1 MKSKKKHLSRA
12 TSLFLTV
19 VMLLSMMTTGVFA
32 AENGAPENAPVGTL
46 VENAILYQIND
57 KGELEYNNVHR
68 ARVATTVPVTDTTGN
83 GIDSI
88 EALQAVMGVADA
100 TPTDFT
106 CTPGERTLGKAVTAN
121 LLLDDERLIGVEVTA
136 VNERPVIGISWK
148 KDKIGSDY
156 KGFAEAYERNGALAV
171 FLPRVSNV
179 SEARSVL
186 HQLDGI
192 FMTGGED
199 WNPYLY
205 GELQT
210 PHGSSGPNDARDTS
224 DIQLMQQAVAL
235 DVPMLAVC
243 RGEQGFNVAMG
254 GKLIQDVPYYLG
266 QKVLNGEISFDRVT
280 KVLSG
285 PSAVDLATLE
295 ALAAQQGKK
304 LPDVLETF
312 VQDAGYSVFDFS
324 EPVEKKL
331 GKTYDKNAS
340 TYNNELGK
348 LAEACKNSH
357 LRVCVD
363 GLVHSGG
370 TGYHQL
376 SAGVGNE
383 NIAIDYNKSKWLGE
397 IFGNRESIDL
407 VATAHHQAVDPE
419 YLGEG
424 LTIVARSSDGIVE
437 AIEHQDSLFALAL
450 QWHPERDAL
459 KDTRGSGVDL
469 DLSNAP
475 LRALVKYATIHLQ
488 REQGDEPDD
497 DSKFTPNVTYQVTVT
512 DDERAKI
519 HSAVENLSGYV
530 GDMVVGDGTY
540 DPNTLI
546 GGLAT
551 GSSYNSIS
559 YGSKNAGSIPS
570 QYPFTVPSIETNNNE
585 GDRKTA
591 KFAWVKQLAENLGF
605 EVVQRQDDK
614 YVYVEIGDPDA
625 PEMVMALS
633 HLDSPTQSNNPKG
646 NLNRWVN
653 SKGELD
659 PTAYYT
665 PYVKDGWLY
674 GAGVQDD
681 SGPTLA
687 TLFAA
692 KALMDSG
699 VKFDRRIRIV
709 MGAYEDSNPGVPSVE
724 NTLKYMDIPYYT
736 GNPSFYDNWSYK
748 SLNREETPIA
758 AYTSDSRFPVVVGN
772 TKAWTPKIEMDL
784 SADSGK
790 AFSLL
795 TASAGVTLRE
805 GDETLKDIVH
815 GSTSQVASRAVFT
828 LDVSK
833 ASEADIAAFIA
844 AVETAATARGWLPTA
859 AGTTPKVQCTA
870 ESGVLTLEIN
880 TDVAMEMPMPQYG
893 KNAIVW
899 GMYLLN
905 EALPA
910 GLQLKEAA
918 AGLSDLFFRNC
929 KEGEAYIGKYMGIPT
944 ELLRNPDNG
953 AANLT
958 LALMGGIKGSYELA
972 SFYADGKLSIPMYV
986 RSLHATKDAYDTAT
1000 NAVVTA
1006 FEAKGFSLITV
1017 NTDWVQKPDGSW
1029 DQVTV
1034 YGIPKFSDPSLY
1046 LSHDN
1051 LLTAL
1056 QYASYRASIEYDP
1069 SEFDGPADLLDIT
1082 YPVGTT
1088 GGTLATNFR
1097 NKMTAFGAVLPGNER
1112 WWHSANERIGVD
1124 AIIQMTKMMA
1134 DGMLEMARYS
1144 GDAGAQLM
1152 WADIDGLNADR
1163 ADLDL
1168 LDVTVGTYK
1177 DASGKISSSLL
1188 NNETLLGATDFSI
1201 DMWADRGNTSKT
1213 AAQYAAG
1220 HGKNGVYLPLDDED
1234 FLANTFV
1241 LPMRLEFKYARPAGM
1256 SNADWNTLISGELS
1270 GFSFYLLKDGKPVAL
1285 TVPAGQAASKYYSV
1299 RVDNNDLNTVYV
1311 AVNLAIVDGEYTGVS
1326 TVLADSKTDL
1336 YKLNDEWL
1344 KTNANPFPE
1353 RGAVE
1358 KRGFFL
1364 FGDGSKNA
1372 CFESPDAIYVTAR
1385 NADHTDVPGGFV
1397 PVIPSRPS
1405 QPSQPSQPDGK
1416 FNDVKKTDYFFDAVE
1431 WAVEKGITTGTS
1443 ATTFSPNANCNRAQA
1458 VTFLWRA
1465 KGSPAPKATTTAFTD
1480 VAPGSYYYNAVL
1492 WAVENGVTNGTSATT
1507 FSPDAI
1513 CTRGQIVTFLHRS
1526 LNQPAAGTNN
1536 PFTDV
1541 APDAF
1546 YANAVLWAVAN
1557 DVTKGTS
1564 ATTFSSNA
1572 TCTRGQIVTFLYRA
1586 YQ

>member
-1 MKSKKKHLSRA
+1 MKAMKKRLSRA
-12 TSLFLTV
+12 TSLLLTV
-19 VMLLSMMTTGVFA
+19 VMLLGMMTTGVFA
-32 AENGAPENAPVGTL
+32 AETGASDASPVGTL
-46 VENAILYQIND
+46 VENAILYQVNSND
-57 KGELEYNNVHR
+57 ELEYNGVHKASIGSNV
-68 ARVATTVPVTDTTGN
+68 AVTDKTDN
-83 GIDSI
+83 GISSL
-88 EALQAVMGVADA
+88 EALQSVMGVADA
-100 TPTDFT
+100 PEVVHSYL
-106 CTPGERTLGKAVTAN
+106 PGERTLGKAVTAN
-121 LLLDDERLIGVEVTA
+121 LWVDGENLTAVEVTG
-136 VNERPVIGISWK
+136 VSERPVIGISWK
-148 KDKIGSDY
+148 SATIGKDY
-156 KGFAEAYERNGALAV
+156 QGFAQAYERNGALAV
-171 FLPRVSNV
+171 YLPQVSTE
-179 SEARSVL
+179 SEARAVL
-186 HQLDGI
+186 YNLNGI
-192 FMTGGED
+192 FMTGGSD

-205 GELQT
+205 DELQT
-210 PHGSSGPNDARDTS
+210 PHGSSGPADARDTS
-224 DIQLMQQAVAL
+224 DILLMQQAVAL
-235 DVPMLAVC
+235 DVPMLCVC

-254 GKLIQDVPYYLG
+254 GKLIQDIPYYLG
-266 QKVLNGEISFDRVT
+266 QKVLNGDITVDRVT
-280 KVLSG
+280 TVLSG
-285 PSAVDLATLE
+285 PSAADYAKLE
-295 ALAAQQGKK
+295 ALAAQQNTT
-304 LPDVLETF
+304 LPEVLQNP
-312 VQDAGYSVFDFS
+312 VQDTGYKAYDFS
-324 EPVEKKL
+324 EPVEKELGRTYDSKTGTYNEKL
-331 GKTYDKNAS
+331 G
-340 TYNNELGK
+340 E
-348 LAEACKNSH
+348 LAEACKNGH
-357 LRVCVD
+357 LRVWVD

-370 TGYHQL
+370 TAYPQL
-376 SAGVGNE
+376 AGGTDNE
-383 NIAIDYNKSKWLGE
+383 NIAIDYRKSKWLGE
-397 IFGNRESIDL
+397 IFGGIESIDL

-459 KDTRGSGVDL
+459 KDSRNSGVDL
-469 DLSNAP
+469 DLCNAP
-475 LRALVKYATIHLQ
+475 LRTLVKYAGIHLQ
-488 REQGDEPDD
+488 REQGDEPSDGG
-497 DSKFTPNVTYQVTVT
+497 KFTPNVTYQTSVT
-512 DDERAKI
+512 DAERAKI

-559 YGSKNAGSIPS
+559 YGSRAAGGAPS
-570 QYPFTVPSIETNNNE
+570 QYPFAVPNTEANNNE

-591 KFAWVKQLAENLGF
+591 KFAWVKELAANLGF
-605 EVVQRQDDK
+605 DVVQRQDDK
-614 YVYVEIGDPDA
+614 YVYIEIGDPDA

-633 HLDSPTQSNNPKG
+633 HLDSPTASNNPTG
-646 NLNRWVN
+646 NLTRWVN
-653 SKGELD
+653 SNGELD

-681 SGPTLA
+681 SGPCLA

-692 KALMDSG
+692 KALVDSG

-709 MGAYEDSNPGVPSVE
+709 MGAYEDSNPGVPSVDD
-724 NTLKYMDIPYYT
+724 TLSYMDIPYYT
-736 GNPSFYDNWSYK
+736 RNPSFYDNWSYK

-772 TKAWTPKIEMDL
+772 TKAWTPSVEMNL

-795 TASAGVTLRE
+795 TAGAGVTLRE

-815 GSTSQVASRAVFT
+815 GSTSQIASRAVFT
-828 LDVSK
+828 LDVSN
-833 ASEADIAAFIA
+833 AGAEQISAFIA
-844 AVETAATARGWLPTA
+844 AVESAATERGWLPTA
-859 AGTTPKVQCTA
+859 DGTTPKVQCSA
-870 ESGVLTLEIN
+870 DNGVLTLEIN
-880 TDVAMEMPMPQYG
+880 TDVAMEMPMPQYSR
-893 KNAIVW
+893 NAVVW

-905 EALPA
+905 KALPS
-910 GLQLKEAA
+910 GLQLKKAA
-918 AGLSDLFFRNC
+918 AGIADLFFRDC
-929 KEGEAYIGKYMGIPT
+929 EEGEAYIGKYMGIPT

-958 LALMGGIKGSYELA
+958 LALMGGIQRTYDLI
-972 SFYADGKLSIPMYV
+972 SFYADGKLSIPMQV
-986 RSLHATKDAYDTAT
+986 RSLHATQSDYETAT
-1000 NAVVTA
+1000 SAVVTA
-1006 FEAKGFSLITV
+1006 FEKNGFSLSAA
-1017 NTDWVQKPDGSW
+1017 PS
-1029 DQVTV
+1029 
-1034 YGIPKFSDPSLY
+1034 KFSDPTLY

-1069 SEFDGPADLLDIT
+1069 DEFEGPADLLDIT

-1112 WWHSANERIGVD
+1112 WWHSANERIGID

-1144 GDAGAQLM
+1144 GSAGAQVM

-1177 DASGKISSSLL
+1177 DASGKITSSLL
-1188 NNETLLGATDFSI
+1188 SNETLLGATSFAI

-1220 HGKNGVYLPLDDED
+1220 HGADGVYLPLDNED

-1256 SNADWNTLISGELS
+1256 NASDWDKLASGQLT
-1270 GFSFYLLKDGKPVAL
+1270 GFNFYLLKDGKPVAL
-1285 TVPAGQAASKYYSV
+1285 TISEGQDINKYYSV
-1299 RVDNNDLNTVYV
+1299 RVDDNDPNTVYV

-1344 KTNANPFPE
+1344 KTNENPFPE

-1358 KRGFFL
+1358 ERGFFL

-1372 CFESPDAIYVTAR
+1372 CFESPDAIYVTAT
-1385 NADHTDVPGGFV
+1385 NTDNGGGTVNPGK
-1397 PVIPSRPS
+1397 PS
-1405 QPSQPSQPDGK
+1405 QPSQPSQPSEPTTPGSK
-1416 FNDVKKTDYFFDAVE
+1416 FVDVKKDDFFFDAVN
-1431 WAVEKGITTGTS
+1431 WAVDNGITTGTS
-1443 ATTFSPNANCNRAQA
+1443 ATTFSPNGNCTRAQA

-1465 KGSPAPKATTTAFTD
+1465 KGSPAPTATTTAFTD
-1480 VAPGSYYYNAVL
+1480 IVPGSFYYDAVL
-1492 WAVENGVTNGTSATT
+1492 WAVENGITNGTSATT
-1507 FSPDAI
+1507 FSPDAT

-1541 APDAF
+1541 AADAF

-1557 DVTKGTS
+1557 NVTNGTS
-1564 ATTFSSNA
+1564 ATTFSPDA

-1586 YQ
+1586 YSK

>member
-1 MKSKKKHLSRA
+1 MKSMKKHLSRA
-12 TSLFLTV
+12 TSLFLSS
-19 VMLLSMMTTGVFA
+19 VMLFGTMTTGVFA
-32 AENGAPENAPVGTL
+32 AENGASKNTSADKFAP
-46 VENAILYQIND
+46 
-57 KGELEYNNVHR
+57 K
-68 ARVATTVPVTDTTGN
+68 
-83 GIDSI
+83 
-88 EALQAVMGVADA
+88 
-100 TPTDFT
+100 
-106 CTPGERTLGKAVTAN
+106 
-121 LLLDDERLIGVEVTA
+121 
-136 VNERPVIGISWK
+136 
-148 KDKIGSDY
+148 
-156 KGFAEAYERNGALAV
+156 
-171 FLPRVSNV
+171 
-179 SEARSVL
+179 
-186 HQLDGI
+186 
-192 FMTGGED
+192 
-199 WNPYLY
+199 
-205 GELQT
+205 
-210 PHGSSGPNDARDTS
+210 
-224 DIQLMQQAVAL
+224 
-235 DVPMLAVC
+235 
-243 RGEQGFNVAMG
+243 
-254 GKLIQDVPYYLG
+254 
-266 QKVLNGEISFDRVT
+266 
-280 KVLSG
+280 
-285 PSAVDLATLE
+285 
-295 ALAAQQGKK
+295 
-304 LPDVLETF
+304 
-312 VQDAGYSVFDFS
+312 
-324 EPVEKKL
+324 
-331 GKTYDKNAS
+331 
-340 TYNNELGK
+340 
-348 LAEACKNSH
+348 
-357 LRVCVD
+357 
-363 GLVHSGG
+363 
-370 TGYHQL
+370 
-376 SAGVGNE
+376 
-383 NIAIDYNKSKWLGE
+383 
-397 IFGNRESIDL
+397 
-407 VATAHHQAVDPE
+407 
-419 YLGEG
+419 
-424 LTIVARSSDGIVE
+424 
-437 AIEHQDSLFALAL
+437 
-450 QWHPERDAL
+450 
-459 KDTRGSGVDL
+459 
-469 DLSNAP
+469 
-475 LRALVKYATIHLQ
+475 
-488 REQGDEPDD
+488 
-497 DSKFTPNVTYQVTVT
+497 VTYQVTVT
-512 DDERAKI
+512 DAERAKI
-519 HSAVENLSGYV
+519 HAAVDNLSGYV
-530 GDMVVGDGTY
+530 GDMVVGDKSY

-591 KFAWVKQLAENLGF
+591 KFAWVKELAKNLGF

-724 NTLKYMDIPYYT
+724 DTLKYMDIPYYT

-833 ASEADIAAFIA
+833 ASEAEIAAFIA

-893 KNAIVW
+893 KNAVVW

-910 GLQLKEAA
+910 GLQLKKAA

-986 RSLHATKDAYDTAT
+986 RSLHINKANYDTACS
-1000 NAVVTA
+1000 AVIAA
-1006 FEAKGFSLITV
+1006 FEKKGLTL
-1017 NTDWVQKPDGSW
+1017 DGAP
-1029 DQVTV
+1029 T
-1034 YGIPKFSDPSLY
+1034 KFSDPTLY

-1056 QYASYRASIEYDP
+1056 QYASYRASIEYAP

-1177 DASGKISSSLL
+1177 DASGKIGASLL

-1201 DMWADRGNTSKT
+1201 DMWADRGNTSKS

-1220 HGKNGVYLPLDDED
+1220 HGKNGVYLPLDNED

-1256 SNADWNTLISGELS
+1256 SDADWNKLISGELS

-1285 TVPAGQAASKYYSV
+1285 TVPEGQTASKYYSV
-1299 RVDNNDLNTVYV
+1299 RVDKNDLNTVYV

-1336 YKLNDEWL
+1336 FKLNDEWL
-1344 KTNANPFPE
+1344 KTHKNPFPE

-1372 CFESPDAIYVTAR
+1372 CFESPDAIYVTA
-1385 NADHTDVPGGFV
+1385 NKFLDVQKSDF
-1397 PVIPSRPS
+1397 
-1405 QPSQPSQPDGK
+1405 
-1416 FNDVKKTDYFFDAVE
+1416 YFDAVK
-1431 WAVEKGITTGTS
+1431 WAVEQEITTGTS
-1443 ATTFSPNANCNRAQA
+1443 TTTFSPSANCNRAQA

-1465 KGSPAPKATTTAFTD
+1465 KGSPAPTTTTTAFTD

-1492 WAVENGVTNGTSATT
+1492 WAVENGVTTGTSATT
-1507 FSPDAI
+1507 FSPNAP
-1513 CTRGQIVTFLHRS
+1513 CTRGQIVTFLQRS
-1526 LNQPAAGTNN
+1526 LNETAKETNN

-1541 APDAF
+1541 APNAF

-1564 ATTFSSNA
+1564 ATTFSPNA
-1572 TCTRGQIVTFLYRA
+1572 NCTRGQIVTFLYRA
-1586 YQ
+1586 YL

>member
-1 MKSKKKHLSRA
+1 MEAMKKRLSRA
-12 TSLFLTV
+12 TSLLLTV
-19 VMLLSMMTTGVFA
+19 VMLLGMMTTGVFA
-32 AENGAPENAPVGTL
+32 AETGASDASPVGTL
-46 VENAILYQIND
+46 VENAILYQVNSND
-57 KGELEYNNVHR
+57 ELEYNGVHKASIGSNV
-68 ARVATTVPVTDTTGN
+68 AVTDKTDN
-83 GIDSI
+83 GISSL
-88 EALQAVMGVADA
+88 EALQSVMGVADA
-100 TPTDFT
+100 PEVVLSYL
-106 CTPGERTLGKAVTAN
+106 PGERTLGKAVTAN
-121 LLLDDERLIGVEVTA
+121 LWVDGENLTAVEVTG
-136 VNERPVIGISWK
+136 VSERPVIGISWK
-148 KDKIGSDY
+148 SNTIGKDY
-156 KGFAEAYERNGALAV
+156 QGFAQAYERNGALAV
-171 FLPRVSNV
+171 YLPQVSTE
-179 SEARSVL
+179 SEARAVL
-186 HQLDGI
+186 YHLNGI
-192 FMTGGED
+192 FMTGGSD

-205 GELQT
+205 DELQT
-210 PHGSSGPNDARDTS
+210 PHGSGGPADARDTS
-224 DIQLMQQAVAL
+224 DINLMQQAVAL
-235 DVPMLAVC
+235 DVPMLCVC

-254 GKLIQDVPYYLG
+254 GKLIQDIPYYLG
-266 QKVLNGEISFDRVT
+266 QKVLNGEIAVDRVT
-280 KVLSG
+280 TVLSG
-285 PSAVDLATLE
+285 PSAEDYAKLE
-295 ALAAQQGKK
+295 ALAAQQNTT
-304 LPDVLETF
+304 LPEVLQNP
-312 VQDAGYSVFDFS
+312 VQDTGYKAYDFS
-324 EPVEKKL
+324 EPVEKEL
-331 GKTYDKNAS
+331 GRTYDSKTG
-340 TYNNELGK
+340 TYNEELGE
-348 LAEACKNSH
+348 LAEACKNGH
-357 LRVCVD
+357 LRVWVD

-370 TGYHQL
+370 TAYHQL
-376 SAGVGNE
+376 AGGTDNE
-383 NIAIDYNKSKWLGE
+383 NIAIDYSKSKWLGE
-397 IFGNRESIDL
+397 VFGNIESIDL

-459 KDTRGSGVDL
+459 KDSRNSGVDL
-469 DLSNAP
+469 DLCNAP
-475 LRALVKYATIHLQ
+475 LRTLVKYAGIHLQ
-488 REQGDEPDD
+488 REQGDEPSDGG
-497 DSKFTPNVTYQVTVT
+497 KFTPNVTYQTSVT
-512 DDERAKI
+512 DAERAKI

-559 YGSKNAGSIPS
+559 YGSRAAGGAPS
-570 QYPFTVPSIETNNNE
+570 QYPFAVPNTEANNNE
-585 GDRKTA
+585 GNRKTA
-591 KFAWVKQLAENLGF
+591 KFAWVKELAANLGF
-605 EVVQRQDDK
+605 DVVQRQDDK
-614 YVYVEIGDPDA
+614 YVYIEIGDPDA

-633 HLDSPTQSNNPKG
+633 HLDSPTASNNPTG
-646 NLNRWVN
+646 NLTRWVN
-653 SKGELD
+653 SNGELD

-681 SGPTLA
+681 SGPCLA

-692 KALMDSG
+692 KALVDSG

-709 MGAYEDSNPGVPSVE
+709 MGAYEDSNPGVPSVDD
-724 NTLKYMDIPYYT
+724 TLSYMDIPYYT
-736 GNPSFYDNWSYK
+736 RNPSFYDNWSYK

-772 TKAWTPKIEMDL
+772 TRAWTPSVEMNL

-795 TASAGVTLRE
+795 TAGAGVTLRE

-815 GSTSQVASRAVFT
+815 GSTSQIASRAVFT
-828 LDVSK
+828 LDVSN
-833 ASEADIAAFIA
+833 AGAEQISAFIA
-844 AVETAATARGWLPTA
+844 AVESAATERGWLPTA
-859 AGTTPKVQCTA
+859 DGTTPKVQCSA
-870 ESGVLTLEIN
+870 DNGVLTLEIN
-880 TDVAMEMPMPQYG
+880 TDVAMEMPMPQYS
-893 KNAIVW
+893 KNAVVW

-905 EALPA
+905 KALPS
-910 GLQLKEAA
+910 GLQLKKAA
-918 AGLSDLFFRNC
+918 AGIADLFFRDC
-929 KEGEAYIGKYMGIPT
+929 EEGEAYIGKYMGIPT

-958 LALMGGIKGSYELA
+958 LALMGGIQRTYDLI
-972 SFYADGKLSIPMYV
+972 SFYADGKLSIPMQV
-986 RSLHATKDAYDTAT
+986 RSLHATQSDYETAT
-1000 NAVVTA
+1000 SAVVTA
-1006 FEAKGFSLITV
+1006 FEKNGFSLSAA
-1017 NTDWVQKPDGSW
+1017 PS
-1029 DQVTV
+1029 
-1034 YGIPKFSDPSLY
+1034 KFSDPTLY

-1069 SEFDGPADLLDIT
+1069 DEFEGPADLLDIT

-1112 WWHSANERIGVD
+1112 WWHSANERIGID

-1144 GDAGAQLM
+1144 GSAGAQVM

-1177 DASGKISSSLL
+1177 DASGKITSSLL
-1188 NNETLLGATDFSI
+1188 SNETLLGATSFAI

-1220 HGKNGVYLPLDDED
+1220 HGANGVYLPLDNED

-1256 SNADWNTLISGELS
+1256 NASDWDKLASGQLT
-1270 GFSFYLLKDGKPVAL
+1270 GFNFYLLKDGKPVAL
-1285 TVPAGQAASKYYSV
+1285 TISEGQNINKYYSV
-1299 RVDNNDLNTVYV
+1299 RVDDNDPNTVYV

-1344 KTNANPFPE
+1344 KANENPFPE

-1358 KRGFFL
+1358 ERGFFL

-1372 CFESPDAIYVTAR
+1372 CFESPDAIYVTAT
-1385 NADHTDVPGGFV
+1385 NTDNGGGTMNPGK
-1397 PVIPSRPS
+1397 PS
-1405 QPSQPSQPDGK
+1405 QPSEPTTPGSK
-1416 FNDVKKTDYFFDAVE
+1416 FVDVKKDDFFFDAVN
-1431 WAVEKGITTGTS
+1431 WAVDNGITTGTS
-1443 ATTFSPNANCNRAQA
+1443 ATTFSPD
-1458 VTFLWRA
+1458 
-1465 KGSPAPKATTTAFTD
+1465 AT
-1480 VAPGSYYYNAVL
+1480 
-1492 WAVENGVTNGTSATT
+1492 
-1507 FSPDAI
+1507 

-1541 APDAF
+1541 AADAF

-1557 DVTKGTS
+1557 NVTNGTS
-1564 ATTFSSNA
+1564 ATTFSPDA

-1586 YQ
+1586 YSK